1 MAGMEHVN
9 RRDRA
14 LLIAAKNGDLSAFE
28 DLVRLYERKLLRVV
42 GRIIY
47 NPQTAEEVVQDV
59 FVSIYQSLARID
71 ENRLF
76 ASYLYT
82 VAKNASISI
91 LRAKKRGK
99 EVVLEDVHPSLVNI
113 EKEYMDKEEGL
124 RIQEVLNTLPS
135 KYRIPIRLYYFDDV
149 SYEKIAGILNM
160 PINTVRTHLKRAKKL
175 LGEILKI

>member
-14 LLIAAKNGDLSAFE
+14 LLIASKNGDLSAFE

-42 GRIIY
+42 GRIVFDPY
-47 NPQTAEEVVQDV
+47 VAQEVVQDV
-59 FVSIYQSLARID
+59 FVSIYQSFASID
-71 ENRLF
+71 EKRPF
-76 ASYLYT
+76 APYLYT

-91 LRAKKRGK
+91 LRVKKRGK
-99 EVVLEDVHPSLVNI
+99 EVALEDVYPSHVNI
-113 EKEYMDKEEGL
+113 EKEYMDKEKGL
-124 RIQEVLNTLPS
+124 RIQEALNTLPS

-149 SYEKIAGILNM
+149 SYEKIASILNM

-175 LGEILKI
+175 LGEMLKI